1 MRKLGA
7 GRRTS
12 NSYLHHKFLIRDPL
26 IMWTESGNFTSN
38 ALVLCGSEWD
48 DGWNISG
55 DCVPCLRNKC
65 KYRKLN
71 SIGF

>member
-1 MRKLGA
+1 MTEGL
-7 GRRTS
+7 RRF
-12 NSYLHHKFLIRDPL
+12 YKAQ
-26 IMWTESGNFTSN
+26 EGE
-38 ALVLCGSEWD
+38 ALDHRRQRVILCGSEWD

-65 KYRKLN
+65 KYRILN